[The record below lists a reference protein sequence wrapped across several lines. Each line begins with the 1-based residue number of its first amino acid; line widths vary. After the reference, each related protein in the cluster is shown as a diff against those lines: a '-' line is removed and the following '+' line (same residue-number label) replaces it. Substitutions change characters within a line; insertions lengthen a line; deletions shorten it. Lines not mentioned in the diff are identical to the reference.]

1 MRAASLADLY
11 GWQVDRAGA
20 APLFRQIYLQMRAAI
35 LSRRLGAGTRLPS
48 TRELAAELG
57 VARASVVAAYE
68 QLLAEGCIAGKVGS
82 GTYISSDLP
91 EPINGASRRVKH
103 PAAAPRL
110 RVVPEPQEFP
120 HATVASDD
128 RPISTARTLL

>member
-91 EPINGASRRVKH
+91 EPIVGAKRRARR
-103 PAAAPRL
+103 PPTTARL
-110 RVVPEPQEFP
+110 R
-120 HATVASDD
+120 
-128 RPISTARTLL
+128 TARELT